1 MASLFEIIELSN
13 GEVALRRIDEPE
25 SEPLMRIRFSD
36 EAKLSL
42 NDHHLEVASVM
53 MEAALRRVGELSG
66 TEVMEKED
74 NPESLVYRIH

>member
-13 GEVALRRIDEPE
+13 GEVALRRIDEPDG
-25 SEPLMRIRFSD
+25 EPLLRIRFSD
-36 EAKLSL
+36 DAKLSL

-66 TEVMEKED
+66 SETYETED
-74 NPESLVYRIH
+74 APEPLPYQVH